1 MNDETTT
8 STGDTATYCP
18 EDDKLRLY
26 VGRVPRD
33 EYLKLKAQGWQPLHK
48 QRETGGGD
56 FAAVWTPERED
67 TALEYSGGI
76 IEDEDKGPAERA
88 ADRAER
94 FAGYRDKREG
104 EALERA
110 DTYDAGPRLLG
121 YQSAALAERKARQL
135 DRAADRACNA
145 WDKAEYWQSRTAG
158 VIGHALYV
166 AAPGVRMGRIKKIEA
181 EIRRIE
187 KDSIDATVKSQAAWD
202 IWNSIAGNSKLIV
215 LRACGYSLQNAEIKP
230 AGEGDKYTV
239 DQLRLGMALMMN
251 GNVHTKYGSER
262 YQMQKANEAALINGT
277 MTPGAAA
284 KEWLSNHT
292 ERPADWNGEGRW
304 INHLR
309 LRLAYEQQMLEAQG
323 GRLASV
329 EMEPGGWIGKRQVYQ
344 VNKSPATGRVTSVK
358 VRVERITDYH
368 YQVAN
373 VPGTDYALLT
383 LETERLPPDAY
394 RTPTPEEKAEFDA
407 ARKAEKKAKA
417 ETTPKGAPLINPTDE
432 DAERLQAVLNN
443 ASKADS
449 DARQVKA
456 YGKIYTEYKPS
467 TVLPMTQAQYSDYS
481 KGTYGRGETR
491 GVCRAGELEPWKS
504 NMWRPGEVEEAA
516 RRGPAVCKVRIGS
529 ANGSDYGAPRV
540 IILTDKTQKP
550 LPSEV
555 WPVEA
560 EATQEELAI

>member
-1 MNDETTT
+1 MNEQ
-8 STGDTATYCP
+8 TATYCP

-26 VGRVPRD
+26 VGRVPRE
-33 EYLKLKAQGWQPLHK
+33 EYERLRAQGWQPLHK

-67 TALEYSGGI
+67 TALEYAGGI

-94 FAGYRDKREG
+94 FAEYRDKREG
-104 EALERA
+104 EAMERA
-110 DTYDAGPRLLG
+110 DAYEGGPRLLG

-135 DRAADRACNA
+135 DRVADRACNA
-145 WDKAEYWQSRTAG
+145 WDKAEYWQRRTAG
-158 VIGHALYV
+158 VIAHALHV

-187 KDSIDATVKSQAAWD
+187 KASIDATSKRQAAWD

-215 LRACGYSLQNAEIKP
+215 LRACGYALQNAEIKP

-239 DQLRLGMALMMN
+239 DQLRLGMALMMVDN
-251 GNVHTKYGSER
+251 EHTEYGSER
-262 YQMQKANEAALINGT
+262 YKTQKATLAQLANGT
-277 MTPGAAA
+277 LTPEAAA
-284 KEWLSNHT
+284 KEWLSNHP

-309 LRLAYEQQMLEAQG
+309 LRLAYENQMLEAQG

-329 EMEPGGWIGKRQVYQ
+329 EMEPGGWIGERQVYQ
-344 VNKSPATGRVTSVK
+344 VNKSPVTGRVTSVK

-394 RTPTPEEKAEFDA
+394 RAPTPEEKAEFDA

-417 ETTPKGAPLINPTDE
+417 ERTPKGAPLINPTDE
-432 DAERLQAVLNN
+432 DAERLQAVLNK

-456 YGKIYTEYKPS
+456 YGKVYTEYKPS
-467 TVLPMTQAQYSDYS
+467 TVFPMTQAQYSKYS
-481 KGTYGRGETR
+481 KGTYGHGETR
-491 GVCRAGELEPWKS
+491 GVCRGCELEPRKS

-516 RRGPAVCKVRIGS
+516 RRGPAVCKIRIGS
-529 ANGSDYGAPRV
+529 SNGSDYGVPRV
-540 IILTDKTQKP
+540 IILTDKPQKP
-550 LPSEV
+550 LPAEV
-555 WPVEA
+555 WPVEG
-560 EATQEELAI
+560 EPVQKELAI